1 MTQLTLSGRNAL
13 DVRVEESIRI
23 MQAHEVPEGFH
34 LAFSGGKDSIVL
46 LALAKMA
53 GVKFDPWYKMTT
65 VDPPELVQ
73 HMRRHYPEVRWS
85 RPRATMYKLI
95 EEKGLP
101 CRRTRWCC
109 EEFKERPIAE
119 EQGRI
124 VMVGVRAAESRARRK
139 ALQQADNDNPIPQYL
154 IPCGRFPGKRLMY
167 PIRAWEDDEIWAF
180 IRRQRLAYPA
190 LYDEG
195 WRRLGCVMC
204 PFERKVERSMAR
216 WPRIW
221 ENCRRA
227 VHRGWAH
234 PDRFKGAKRRF
245 ATPDALYEWWCLRDQ
260 SYPKA
265 LDDESQAVLDLASGA
280 GD

>member
-85 RPRATMYKLI
+85 RPRATMYALI
-95 EEKGLP
+95 ETRGLP
-101 CRRTRWCC
+101 RGSTRWCC

-119 EQGRI
+119 EKGR
-124 VMVGVRAAESRARRK
+124 VVLVGLRAEESVSRAHRPLLSACR
-139 ALQQADNDNPIPQYL
+139 
-154 IPCGRFPGKRLMY
+154 RFPGKQLLS
-167 PIRAWEDDEIWAF
+167 PIRDWMEGDVWEF
-180 IRRQRLAYPA
+180 IRREGLPYPS

-195 WRRLGCVMC
+195 WRRLGCVVC
-204 PFERKVERSMAR
+204 PFERSVARSMAR

-221 ENCRRA
+221 ENCRKAIRRA
-227 VHRGWAH
+227 WHHA
-234 PDRFKGAKRRF
+234 DRLRAAKRRF
-245 ATPDALYEWWCLRDQ
+245 ASPDAFYNWWCSRDQ
-260 SYPKA
+260 SYPKP
-265 LDDESQAVLDLASGA
+265 LDDDSQLALDLASGA